1 MIKNG
6 FIVGIATFVI
16 GIGMSFL
23 LQPLIPSLALEYQNP
38 ALFRPWTDPLMTLFF
53 AYPFIFGLVSAYLWS
68 LVGKGFKG
76 SDSSKAFQ
84 FAKTYFFIA
93 TIPGMFMSYTSFQVS
108 FLMVLSWTVTG
119 FVEAYVAG
127 YILARMNK

>member
-23 LQPLIPSLALEYQNP
+23 LSPLIPSLALEYQNP

-68 LVGKGFKG
+68 MVGKSFKG
-76 SDSSKAFQ
+76 SNSSKAFQ
-84 FAKTYFFIA
+84 FAKIYFLIV

-119 FVEAYVAG
+119 LVEAYVAG
-127 YILARMNK
+127 YILARMDR